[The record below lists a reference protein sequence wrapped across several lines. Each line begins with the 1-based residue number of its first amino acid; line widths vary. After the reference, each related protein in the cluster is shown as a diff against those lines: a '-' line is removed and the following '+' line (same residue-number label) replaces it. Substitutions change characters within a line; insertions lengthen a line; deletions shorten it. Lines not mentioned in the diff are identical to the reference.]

1 MALNAQTLVSSI
13 KSELSQVK
21 YTLTKPGQQPEQVSL
36 FNFSNKLPGMQENP
50 SELFIRVII
59 EKTLQHIVSNME
71 IKNVQVADPSG
82 SVEVYAAGVGSNGG
96 VLNAGQYPVVGSI
109 LKAQQTLSQSNS
121 GQGLVL

>member
-13 KSELSQVK
+13 KSGLSQVK